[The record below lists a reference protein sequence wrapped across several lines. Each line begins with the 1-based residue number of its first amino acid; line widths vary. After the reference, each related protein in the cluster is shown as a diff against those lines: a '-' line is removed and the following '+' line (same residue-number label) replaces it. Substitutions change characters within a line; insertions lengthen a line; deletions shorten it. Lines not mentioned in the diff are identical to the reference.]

1 MQDNVRNGRQQM
13 TTAMQCSTP
22 TFQEQK
28 KRKWTSSRHLRQCAR
43 HFTPRAEGLAVPY
56 QQDWRD
62 GECECDGCDEGRCLW
77 VAHGEVLLRISQCQS
92 GSQLSCSL
100 VYSPSGGQRGGKRQR
115 RCCAQSSERLGLRTS
130 MSHKRPRGSYYAG
143 QLVRGAGM
151 VEWSDGIPGSRTR
164 RQSTCST
171 RPSWIYTAAPQGPAM
186 GRPVDLSR
194 QTRTLPGGT

>member
-1 MQDNVRNGRQQM
+1 MHARQREEWQ
-13 TTAMQCSTP
+13 TADDYSYAMFDSDFP
-22 TFQEQK
+22 GAKEK
-28 KRKWTSSRHLRQCAR
+28 KVDLIEASPPMRSPLYSSRGGSCR
-43 HFTPRAEGLAVPY
+43 TVSTGLARRRVRVRRMRRGSMLVGG
-56 QQDWRD
+56 D
-62 GECECDGCDEGRCLW
+62 
-77 VAHGEVLLRISQCQS
+77 VLLRISQCQS